1 MSQLKFPIFSFSRLN
16 LQMTVS
22 SGRDFKKTAIIPMRQ
37 QSTELKRLGGSGT
50 WPWTREGRPK
60 GAAAQGSNP
69 SMSPP
74 TSYPDS
80 SSRSN
85 LNFPSRSLYQ
95 KRKSHL
101 VRWNQRSPCRHLAE
115 VPAQLSTDWSFALD
129 DALPGLV
136 GNHYSASG
144 PSTGVMEPWRKRSG
158 AVSLHPSA
166 VLTRMEVRSLFHFD
180 WNKTGFLFYFIFN
193 FK

>member
-1 MSQLKFPIFSFSRLN
+1 
-16 LQMTVS
+16 MTVS

-101 VRWNQRSPCRHLAE
+101 VQWNQRSPCLHLAE

-129 DALPGLV
+129 DALPRLV

-144 PSTGVMEPWRKRSG
+144 PSAGLTEPWRKRSG
-158 AVSLHPSA
+158 AVSLRPSA
-166 VLTRMEVRSLFHFD
+166 LLTRVEVRSLFHFD
-180 WNKTGFLFYFIFN
+180 WNKTVFLFYFIFN